1 MPIRSFL
8 FVPADSER
16 KLAKGLESG
25 ADALILDL
33 EDSVAAANRPIAR
46 RQARE
51 FLVANNSNKVVRYV
65 RINPLASG
73 LALDDLAAIVAGKP
87 DGILLPKCTPEDVRT
102 VDHYLSAFEAAAGNE
117 VGVIRIVAI
126 ATETAE
132 AVFALGNYAGSSPRL
147 EAITWGAEDLSACIG
162 GNNRT
167 IDGAYDGPYLLA
179 RSLCLLAASAAGV
192 AALDTIYTDFRDT
205 DGLKAEAVAARR
217 SGFTGKMA
225 IHPAQ
230 LAAIN
235 EVFSTSAEER
245 QWAEAV
251 IAAFVANPGA
261 GTLAL
266 GGKMID
272 KPHLVL
278 ARRLLG
284 LPPG

>member
-33 EDSVAAANRPIAR
+33 EDSVAAANRPTAR
-46 RQARE
+46 KLARE
-51 FLVANNSNKVVRYV
+51 FLDTHGSGGIARYV

-73 LALDDLAAIVAGKP
+73 LSLDDLAATVAGKP
-87 DGILLPKCTPEDVRT
+87 DGILLPKCTPDDVRT
-102 VDHYLSAFEAAAGNE
+102 ADHYLSAFEAAAGHP
-117 VGVIRIVAI
+117 VGAIRIVAI

-167 IDGAYDGPYLLA
+167 IDGAYDGPYQLA
-179 RSLCLLAASAAGV
+179 RSLCLLAAAAAGV
-192 AALDTIYTDFRDT
+192 AALDTIYTDFRDP

-230 LAAIN
+230 LATIN

-251 IAAFVANPGA
+251 IAAFAANPNA

-266 GGKMID
+266 DGKMID